1 MKALERA
8 QTDERRSA
16 MKILYTAEAVV
27 KGGRRG
33 HGRTS
38 DGRLE
43 VDLSVPEQMGGKG
56 GPGTNQ
62 EQFSAVGYA
71 ACIHSALQ
79 GAVRR

>member
-1 MKALERA
+1 
-8 QTDERRSA
+8 
-16 MKILYTAEAVV
+16 MKILYTADAVV
-27 KGGRRG
+27 KGGRGG

>member
-1 MKALERA
+1 
-8 QTDERRSA
+8 
-16 MKILYTAEAVV
+16 MKILYTADAVV
-27 KGGRRG
+27 EGGRGG
-33 HGRTS
+33 HSRTS

-71 ACIHSALQ
+71 ACIQSALQ

>member
-1 MKALERA
+1 MKALESA
-8 QTDERRSA
+8 QTDERRTA
-16 MKILYTAEAVV
+16 IKILYTADAVV
-27 KGGRRG
+27 EGGRGG

-71 ACIHSALQ
+71 ACIQSAQQ
-79 GAVRR
+79 GAVQR